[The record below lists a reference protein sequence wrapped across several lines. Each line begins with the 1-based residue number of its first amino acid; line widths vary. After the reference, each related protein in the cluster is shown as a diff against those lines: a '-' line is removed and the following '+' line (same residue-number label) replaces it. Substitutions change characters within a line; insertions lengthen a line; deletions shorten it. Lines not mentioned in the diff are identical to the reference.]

1 MAFVTFAAYSIQMLT
16 TATLILTLFI
26 NSALYHRPNH
36 PQVRLITQINWMSLG
51 AAVVAGL
58 INITAILKNINAIFG
73 ISMFI
78 SVTTVA
84 LTAGCLF
91 ALRDIPEGGRGNN
104 ADDDR
109 TTGATSPTDSTG
121 APVGRKPMPKPKK

>member
-1 MAFVTFAAYSIQMLT
+1 MAFMTLAAYSIQMLT

-26 NSALYHRPNH
+26 NSALYHRPDH
-36 PQVRLITQINWMSLG
+36 SQIRLITQINWMSLG

-58 INITAILKNINAIFG
+58 INITAILKNITAIFG
-73 ISMFI
+73 IAMFI
-78 SVTTVA
+78 SVVTVA

-91 ALRDIPEGGRGNN
+91 ALRDTPVSDRGNN

-109 TTGATSPTDSTG
+109 AAGTASPTDSTG

>member
-26 NSALYHRPNH
+26 NNALYHRPNH

-73 ISMFI
+73 IAMFI
-78 SVTTVA
+78 SVITVT

-91 ALRDIPEGGRGNN
+91 AMRDIPDGDRGDN
-104 ADDDR
+104 AD
-109 TTGATSPTDSTG
+109 
-121 APVGRKPMPKPKK
+121 KPKK